1 MLERV
6 LGGICESEDVNMRW
20 LPLLVYVLAA
30 PTIAGSI
37 MIALLT
43 VNADNRTLIA
53 GTLAGFAIALPVAWL
68 IAHSIGNSFRQ
79 S

>member
-1 MLERV
+1 MK
-6 LGGICESEDVNMRW
+6 W

-43 VNADNRTLIA
+43 VNTDNRTLIA

-68 IAHSIGNSFRQ
+68 VTRSIRNAVHPTPR
-79 S
+79 

>member
-1 MLERV
+1 
-6 LGGICESEDVNMRW
+6 MRW

-43 VNADNRTLIA
+43 VGVPNNTLIM
-53 GTLAGFAIALPVAWL
+53 GTLAGFVVAVPVAWIL
-68 IAHSIGNSFRQ
+68 SRSIRNAVKA
-79 S
+79 

>member
-1 MLERV
+1 MDRRPYE
-6 LGGICESEDVNMRW
+6 ENTQMRW

-37 MIALLT
+37 MVALLT
-43 VNADNRTLIA
+43 INADNRTLIT

-68 IAHSIGNSFRQ
+68 VTRSIRNAINPTPR
-79 S
+79 

>member
-1 MLERV
+1 MK
-6 LGGICESEDVNMRW
+6 W

-43 VNADNRTLIA
+43 LNTDNRTLIA
-53 GTLAGFAIALPVAWL
+53 GTLTGFAIALPVAWFVTR
-68 IAHSIGNSFRQ
+68 SIRNAVHPTPR
-79 S
+79 

>member
-1 MLERV
+1 MPDRS
-6 LGGICESEDVNMRW
+6 LGGICKREDVQIRW
-20 LPLLVYVLAA
+20 LPLLIYVLAA

-43 VNADNRTLIA
+43 VNTDNRTLVA
-53 GTLAGFAIALPVAWL
+53 GTLAGFAIALPAAWL
-68 IAHSIGNSFRQ
+68 VARSIRNAVRQ

>member
-1 MLERV
+1 MK
-6 LGGICESEDVNMRW
+6 W

-37 MIALLT
+37 MVALLT
-43 VNADNRTLIA
+43 LNTDNRTLIA

-68 IAHSIGNSFRQ
+68 LTRSIRNGVQPTPR
-79 S
+79 

>member
-1 MLERV
+1 
-6 LGGICESEDVNMRW
+6 MRW

-43 VNADNRTLIA
+43 LNADNRTLIA
-53 GTLAGFAIALPVAWL
+53 GTLAGFALALPVAWVV
-68 IAHSIGNSFRQ
+68 ARSIRNAVRPTPR
-79 S
+79 

>member
-1 MLERV
+1 
-6 LGGICESEDVNMRW
+6 MRW

-43 VNADNRTLIA
+43 IGVPNNTLIM
-53 GTLAGFAIALPVAWL
+53 GTLAGFVAAIPVAWIL
-68 IAHSIGNSFRQ
+68 SRSIRNAVKA
-79 S
+79 

>member
-1 MLERV
+1 
-6 LGGICESEDVNMRW
+6 MRW

-43 VNADNRTLIA
+43 LNADNRMLIV
-53 GTLAGFAIALPVAWL
+53 GTLAGFAIALPVAWVVTR
-68 IAHSIGNSFRQ
+68 SIRNAVRPTPR
-79 S
+79 

>member
-1 MLERV
+1 
-6 LGGICESEDVNMRW
+6 MRW

-43 VNADNRTLIA
+43 VGVPNNTLIM
-53 GTLAGFAIALPVAWL
+53 GTLAGFVIAVPVAWIL
-68 IAHSIGNSFRQ
+68 SRSIRNAVKA
-79 S
+79 

>member
-1 MLERV
+1 
-6 LGGICESEDVNMRW
+6 MRW
-20 LPLLVYVLAA
+20 LPILVYVLAA

-43 VNADNRTLIA
+43 ANTGNRTLIA
-53 GTLAGFAIALPVAWL
+53 GTLMGFAIALPVAWL
-68 IAHSIGNSFRQ
+68 VARSIRNSVRQ